1 MMMIENACNVSSVL
15 CRGILAIAFCVLP
28 LGSVDA
34 QDFNAIER
42 KLEEAIDAGDLSRK
56 DAAIMLNA
64 LKRSKRSAGGDKGTA
79 RGDKGTAGGDKGSDR
94 DLEAKKRR
102 YDSYA
107 KEIEAAVKAGKLSKE
122 DADKKLSAVRTE
134 MFRNGDKKPIAKKK
148 ETGGDKGQGLE
159 AKKRRYDS
167 YARGIEAAIKS
178 GKLSE
183 EAAEKKLIEMRK
195 QLFHKGDEKP
205 AAKRDRRGISVD
217 DYRRGEA
224 KIQDLVKTG
233 VISRED
239 AVKRLTEMRK
249 LVIRDPGKE
258 KESAG
263 DKGSDRNLEAKKRR
277 YMAFVKEIEAAV
289 KSGDL
294 SKEAA
299 EKKLISVRKEM
310 FSNGDKKPAA
320 RKKESAG
327 DKGSDRDLEAKKR
340 RYDSYARKIE
350 AAVKSG
356 DLSREEA
363 EKKLI
368 EMRKQLFSKGG

>member
-1 MMMIENACNVSSVL
+1 M
-15 CRGILAIAFCVLP
+15 AIAFCVLP
-28 LGSVDA
+28 MGLVDA

-64 LKRSKRSAGGDKGTA
+64 LKRSKGTAGGDK
-79 RGDKGTAGGDKGSDR
+79 RTAGGDKGSDR

-102 YDSYA
+102 YLAYA
-107 KEIEAAVKAGKLSKE
+107 KEIDAAVKAGKLSRE
-122 DADKKLSAVRTE
+122 EADKKLIEVRTKL
-134 MFRNGDKKPIAKKK
+134 FRNGGKKPA
-148 ETGGDKGQGLE
+148 DKG
-159 AKKRRYDS
+159 
-167 YARGIEAAIKS
+167 
-178 GKLSE
+178 
-183 EAAEKKLIEMRK
+183 
-195 QLFHKGDEKP
+195 
-205 AAKRDRRGISVD
+205 DRRGISVE

-249 LVIRDPGKE
+249 LVVRDPGKE

-263 DKGSDRNLEAKKRR
+263 DKGSDRDLEAKKRR

-294 SKEAA
+294 SKEEA

-320 RKKESAG
+320 RKKEAGG
-327 DKGSDRDLEAKKR
+327 DKGQNLEAKKR

-350 AAVKSG
+350 TAVKSG
-356 DLSREEA
+356 DLSKEEA

>member
-1 MMMIENACNVSSVL
+1 MMMIENTRKVSSVL
-15 CRGILAIAFCVLP
+15 CRGILAIAFCILP

-64 LKRSKRSAGGDKGTA
+64 LKRSRRTAGGDKETA
-79 RGDKGTAGGDKGSDR
+79 RGDKGSDR

-122 DADKKLSAVRTE
+122 DADKKLIAVRTE
-134 MFRNGDKKPIAKKK
+134 MFRNGGKKPIAKKK
-148 ETGGDKGQGLE
+148 ESGGDKGQGLE
-159 AKKRRYDS
+159 AKKRRYES

-183 EAAEKKLIEMRK
+183 EAAEKKLVAMRK
-195 QLFHKGDEKP
+195 EMFRDTDEKKTAGDKKKE
-205 AAKRDRRGISVD
+205 AAGDKRQDRDLEAKKRRYLAFAREIEAAVKSGDLSKEEAEKKLISVRTDIFNSKAREQIAKGGRRGISVD

-224 KIQDLVKTG
+224 EIQELVKTG

-249 LVIRDPGKE
+249 LVVRDPGKQ
-258 KESAG
+258 KESAE
-263 DKGSDRNLEAKKRR
+263 DKGSDRDLDAKKRR
-277 YMAFVKEIEAAV
+277 YESFARKIETAV

-294 SKEAA
+294 SK
-299 EKKLISVRKEM
+299 
-310 FSNGDKKPAA
+310 
-320 RKKESAG
+320 
-327 DKGSDRDLEAKKR
+327 
-340 RYDSYARKIE
+340 
-350 AAVKSG
+350 
-356 DLSREEA
+356 EEA

-368 EMRKQLFSKGG
+368 EMRKQLFRKGD

>member
-1 MMMIENACNVSSVL
+1 MMIENACNVPSVL
-15 CRGILAIAFCVLP
+15 RRGIMAIAFCVLP
-28 LGSVDA
+28 MGLVDA

-64 LKRSKRSAGGDKGTA
+64 LKRSKGTAGGDK
-79 RGDKGTAGGDKGSDR
+79 RTAGGDKGSDR

-102 YDSYA
+102 YLAYA
-107 KEIEAAVKAGKLSKE
+107 KEIDAAVKAGKLSRE
-122 DADKKLSAVRTE
+122 EADKKLIEVRTKL
-134 MFRNGDKKPIAKKK
+134 FRNGGKKPA
-148 ETGGDKGQGLE
+148 DKG
-159 AKKRRYDS
+159 
-167 YARGIEAAIKS
+167 
-178 GKLSE
+178 
-183 EAAEKKLIEMRK
+183 
-195 QLFHKGDEKP
+195 
-205 AAKRDRRGISVD
+205 DRRGISVE

-249 LVIRDPGKE
+249 LVVRDPGKE

-263 DKGSDRNLEAKKRR
+263 DKGSDRDLEAKKRR

-294 SKEAA
+294 SKEEA

-320 RKKESAG
+320 RKKEVGG
-327 DKGSDRDLEAKKR
+327 DKGQNLEAKKR

-350 AAVKSG
+350 TAVKSG
-356 DLSREEA
+356 DLSKEEA

>member
-1 MMMIENACNVSSVL
+1 MMMIENACKVSSVL
-15 CRGILAIAFCVLP
+15 CRGILAIAFCILP

-64 LKRSKRSAGGDKGTA
+64 LKRSRRTAGGDKETA
-79 RGDKGTAGGDKGSDR
+79 RGDKGSDR

-102 YDSYA
+102 Y
-107 KEIEAAVKAGKLSKE
+107 E
-122 DADKKLSAVRTE
+122 
-134 MFRNGDKKPIAKKK
+134 
-148 ETGGDKGQGLE
+148 
-159 AKKRRYDS
+159 S

-183 EAAEKKLIEMRK
+183 EAAEKKLVAMRK
-195 QLFHKGDEKP
+195 EMFRDTDEK
-205 AAKRDRRGISVD
+205 
-217 DYRRGEA
+217 
-224 KIQDLVKTG
+224 KT
-233 VISRED
+233 
-239 AVKRLTEMRK
+239 
-249 LVIRDPGKE
+249 
-258 KESAG
+258 AG
-263 DKGSDRNLEAKKRR
+263 DKKKEVAGDKRQDRDLEAKKRR

-299 EKKLISVRKEM
+299 EKKLISVRREM

-320 RKKESAG
+320 RKKEVGG
-327 DKGSDRDLEAKKR
+327 DKGQNLEAKKR

-350 AAVKSG
+350 TAVKSG

>member
-1 MMMIENACNVSSVL
+1 MMMIENACNVPSVL
-15 CRGILAIAFCVLP
+15 RRGIMAIAFCVLP
-28 LGSVDA
+28 MGLVDA

-64 LKRSKRSAGGDKGTA
+64 LKRSK
-79 RGDKGTAGGDKGSDR
+79 GTAGGDKRTAGGDKRTAGGDKRSDR

-102 YDSYA
+102 YLAYA
-107 KEIEAAVKAGKLSKE
+107 KEIDAAVKAGKLSRE
-122 DADKKLSAVRTE
+122 EADKKLIEVRTKL
-134 MFRNGDKKPIAKKK
+134 FRNGGKKPA
-148 ETGGDKGQGLE
+148 DKG
-159 AKKRRYDS
+159 
-167 YARGIEAAIKS
+167 
-178 GKLSE
+178 
-183 EAAEKKLIEMRK
+183 
-195 QLFHKGDEKP
+195 
-205 AAKRDRRGISVD
+205 DRRGISVE

-249 LVIRDPGKE
+249 LVVRDPGKE

-263 DKGSDRNLEAKKRR
+263 DKGSDRDLEAKKRR

-294 SKEAA
+294 SKEEA

-310 FSNGDKKPAA
+310 FSNGDKKPAT
-320 RKKESAG
+320 RKKEVGG
-327 DKGSDRDLEAKKR
+327 DKGQNLEAKKR

-350 AAVKSG
+350 TAVKSG
-356 DLSREEA
+356 DLSKEEA

>member
-1 MMMIENACNVSSVL
+1 MMIENACNVSSVL

-107 KEIEAAVKAGKLSKE
+107 KEIETAVKAGKLSKE

-263 DKGSDRNLEAKKRR
+263 DKGSDRDLEAKKRR

-320 RKKESAG
+320 RKKEVGG
-327 DKGSDRDLEAKKR
+327 DKGQNLEAKKR

-350 AAVKSG
+350 TAVKSG

>member
-1 MMMIENACNVSSVL
+1 MMIENACNVPSVL
-15 CRGILAIAFCVLP
+15 RRGIMAIAFCVLP
-28 LGSVDA
+28 MGLVDA

-64 LKRSKRSAGGDKGTA
+64 LKRSKGTAGGDKRTA
-79 RGDKGTAGGDKGSDR
+79 GGDKRTAGGDKGSDR

-102 YDSYA
+102 YLAYA
-107 KEIEAAVKAGKLSKE
+107 KEIDAAVKAGKLSRE
-122 DADKKLSAVRTE
+122 EADKKLIEVRTKL
-134 MFRNGDKKPIAKKK
+134 FRNGGKKPA
-148 ETGGDKGQGLE
+148 DKG
-159 AKKRRYDS
+159 
-167 YARGIEAAIKS
+167 
-178 GKLSE
+178 
-183 EAAEKKLIEMRK
+183 
-195 QLFHKGDEKP
+195 
-205 AAKRDRRGISVD
+205 DRRGISVE

-320 RKKESAG
+320 RKKEVGG
-327 DKGSDRDLEAKKR
+327 DKGQNLEAKKR

-350 AAVKSG
+350 TAVKSG
-356 DLSREEA
+356 DLSKEEA

>member
-1 MMMIENACNVSSVL
+1 MMIENACNVSSVL

-64 LKRSKRSAGGDKGTA
+64 LKRSKRTAGGDKRTA
-79 RGDKGTAGGDKGSDR
+79 GGDKGTAGGDKGSDH
-94 DLEAKKRR
+94 DLEAR
-102 YDSYA
+102 
-107 KEIEAAVKAGKLSKE
+107 
-122 DADKKLSAVRTE
+122 
-134 MFRNGDKKPIAKKK
+134 
-148 ETGGDKGQGLE
+148 
-159 AKKRRYDS
+159 KRRYDS
-167 YARGIEAAIKS
+167 YARQTEAAVKA

-320 RKKESAG
+320 RKKEVGG
-327 DKGSDRDLEAKKR
+327 DKGQNLEAKKR

-350 AAVKSG
+350 TAVKSG

>member
-1 MMMIENACNVSSVL
+1 MMMIENACNVPSVL
-15 CRGILAIAFCVLP
+15 RRGIMAIAFCVLP
-28 LGSVDA
+28 MGLVDA

-64 LKRSKRSAGGDKGTA
+64 LKRSK
-79 RGDKGTAGGDKGSDR
+79 GTAGGDKRTAGGDKRSDR

-102 YDSYA
+102 YLAYA
-107 KEIEAAVKAGKLSKE
+107 KEIDAAVKAGKLSRE
-122 DADKKLSAVRTE
+122 EADKKLIEVRTKL
-134 MFRNGDKKPIAKKK
+134 FRNGGKKPA
-148 ETGGDKGQGLE
+148 DKG
-159 AKKRRYDS
+159 
-167 YARGIEAAIKS
+167 
-178 GKLSE
+178 
-183 EAAEKKLIEMRK
+183 
-195 QLFHKGDEKP
+195 
-205 AAKRDRRGISVD
+205 DRRGISVE

-249 LVIRDPGKE
+249 LVVRDPGKE

-263 DKGSDRNLEAKKRR
+263 DKGSDRDLEAKKRR

-294 SKEAA
+294 SKEEA

-310 FSNGDKKPAA
+310 FSNGDKKPAT
-320 RKKESAG
+320 RKKEVGG
-327 DKGSDRDLEAKKR
+327 DKGQNLEAKKR

-350 AAVKSG
+350 TAVKSG
-356 DLSREEA
+356 DLSKEEA